1 MEKMLDL
8 MHEPLEIEDPSTAK
22 PLEMEK
28 GEIEFKNVSFAYDER
43 IPILKNVSFRVPS
56 GHTVAIV
63 GPSGGGKVSNK
74 ISSYKV
80 ISARHVI

>member
-8 MHEPLEIEDPSTAK
+8 MYEPLEIEDPQKVAPFK
-22 PLEMEK
+22 VEK
-28 GEIEFKNVSFAYDER
+28 GEVEFRNVSFAYDER
-43 IPILKNVSFRVPS
+43 IPILKNVSFKVPS

-74 ISSYKV
+74 DMGYVYFK
-80 ISARHVI
+80 HND